1 MGCGNMIYAF
11 LIINKKNS
19 RIEKIEIR
27 KSTMYRPSSFDEFK
41 EKHKDFNERYEE
53 KTLPVIGKPEKR
65 RVYIIKRF
73 KEIVAVVGSIDKVGN
88 VSNNIRRCYCDE
100 YLMLEIYAQDF

>member
-1 MGCGNMIYAF
+1 MIYAF

-65 RVYIIKRF
+65 RVYITLLSVFHK
-73 KEIVAVVGSIDKVGN
+73 
-88 VSNNIRRCYCDE
+88 
-100 YLMLEIYAQDF
+100 

>member
-41 EKHKDFNERYEE
+41 EKRQDFNERYEE
-53 KTLPVIGKPEKR
+53 
-65 RVYIIKRF
+65 
-73 KEIVAVVGSIDKVGN
+73 
-88 VSNNIRRCYCDE
+88 
-100 YLMLEIYAQDF
+100 

>member
-1 MGCGNMIYAF
+1 MIYAF

-100 YLMLEIYAQDF
+100 HLMLEIYAQAF